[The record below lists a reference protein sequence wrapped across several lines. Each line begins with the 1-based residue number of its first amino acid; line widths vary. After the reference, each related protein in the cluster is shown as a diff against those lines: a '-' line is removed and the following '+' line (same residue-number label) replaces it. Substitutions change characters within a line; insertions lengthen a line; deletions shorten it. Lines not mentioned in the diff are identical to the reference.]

1 MLKRIA
7 LLLIVCLLAG
17 MALAEEVVSPEAE
30 APVADVELE
39 LAGEAEAGETLVAA
53 AAEGEFELAG
63 EAGKAGEAEA
73 DIAAPEWNVAE
84 EATPKAAPE
93 FDVRYGS
100 YKDDDGKLV
109 EYGELVAYNG
119 KGGDVVIPEGVTE
132 IYANGIFDDNITTL
146 VFPTTMHTVMDSVF
160 EGQSKLTKVVFQS
173 RVFLGEFAFSDCNK
187 LKTVVLPEGFTG
199 IGYSNFSGC
208 SSLKTLKL
216 PSTLKRIDSG
226 AFSDSGI
233 SDITLNEG
241 LEYINDGAF
250 SHCNGLKEITLPASL
265 EGVYSGAF
273 ENCSNL
279 KTVTILN
286 PKTSLEGGVFEAW
299 NDDAQEMEPSCAE
312 GFTLRGW
319 PGSTAEAYAKE
330 WGYNFEPLVAVSKV
344 KLDKTGEQSLKLGK
358 TLTLKATLSPADAN
372 VGTEVT
378 WKSSDKKIATVS
390 KKGVVT
396 PVAKGTVKITAKA
409 GGKSKSITVK
419 VSAPKPTKL
428 VLYKTS
434 VKTKNK
440 LKNKQTVTLKK
451 GKTLKLMTKL
461 TPKYAETTFTWKS
474 SDKKV
479 ATVSK
484 SGRVKAVA
492 KGNATITCKT
502 KNGLSFKVKIKVK

>member
-17 MALAEEVVSPEAE
+17 MALAEEIVSPEAE
-30 APVADVELE
+30 AAVADVELE

-53 AAEGEFELAG
+53 AEWNDVADGTDIPKATAEFEIIG
-63 EAGKAGEAEA
+63 DEE
-73 DIAAPEWNVAE
+73 PELI
-84 EATPKAAPE
+84 
-93 FDVRYGS
+93 G
-100 YKDDDGKLV
+100 
-109 EYGELVAYNG
+109 YNG
-119 KGGDVVIPEGVTE
+119 NGGDVVFPEGLVT
-132 IYANGIFDDNITTL
+132 IFATGLFEKNLTSVT
-146 VFPTTMHTVMDSVF
+146 FPTTMRTIMDEVF
-160 EGQSKLTKVVFQS
+160 VGQNRLTKVVFQS
-173 RVFLGEFAFSDCNK
+173 DVFLGEYAFSGCKK
-187 LKTVVLPEGFTG
+187 LKTVVLPEGFSK
-199 IGYSNFSGC
+199 IGYSNFSYC
-208 SSLKTLKL
+208 PNLKTLKL
-216 PSTLKRIDSG
+216 PSTVKKIDHA
-226 AFSDSGI
+226 AFSRSGLTEI
-233 SDITLNEG
+233 MLNEG